1 MPDLLGES
9 LRLWLSNPV
18 ANRLFILTLGL
29 IFIVIVV
36 RLLHRN
42 IARFVGHNTTRYQL
56 RKLVN
61 FAAYFITAFLIT
73 VVLSDRLNGFTVAFG
88 AVGAGIAFALQEV
101 VVSIAGWVALT
112 FSVYYRVGDRVRLG
126 GITGDVID
134 IGMLRTTIMQI
145 GDWVQADQYNGGIVR
160 VSNSFVLKEPVY
172 NYSID
177 FPFLWDEIMLPI
189 KYGSDR
195 QLIRQIMQDVAQ
207 EIVGGYALKAQ
218 QAWIPMTQKYLVE
231 SANVMPMITMVANQ
245 NWMEFT
251 LRYVTDYR
259 LRRSTK
265 DKLFSRILDEID
277 RHSDRLAVGP
287 R

>member
-1 MPDLLGES
+1 MQELLGES
-9 LRLWLSNPV
+9 LKLWLFSPV
-18 ANRLFILTLGL
+18 TDRLIILTLGL
-29 IFIVIVV
+29 IGIVVAV

-42 IARFVGHNTTRYQL
+42 IARFVDQNTTRYQL

-61 FAAYFITAFLIT
+61 FVAYFLTAFLIT

-88 AVGAGIAFALQEV
+88 AIGAGIAFALQEV

-195 QLIRQIMQDVAQ
+195 QLIRQIMENVAQ
-207 EIVGGYALKAQ
+207 EIVGNYAVKAR

-231 SANVMPMITMVANQ
+231 SANVMPMITMTANQ

-265 DKLFSRILDEID
+265 DKLFTRILDEID

>member
-1 MPDLLGES
+1 MHELFSET
-9 LRLWLSNPV
+9 LRLWLFNPLT
-18 ANRLFILTLGL
+18 NRLLVLSLGL
-29 IFIVIVV
+29 LAIVV
-36 RLLHRN
+36 VVKLLHRN
-42 IARFVGHNTTRYQL
+42 IARFVDHNTTRYQL

-61 FAAYFITAFLIT
+61 FVAYFITAFMVT
-73 VVLSDRLNGFTVAFG
+73 VVLSDRLNGFTIAFG
-88 AVGAGIAFALQEV
+88 AAGAGIAFALQEV

-134 IGMLRTTIMQI
+134 IGMLRTTIMQVN
-145 GDWVQADQYNGGIVR
+145 DWVQADQYNGGIVR

-195 QLIRQIMQDVAQ
+195 QLIRKIMLDVAA
-207 EIVGGYALKAQ
+207 EVTGEYTVKAQ
-218 QAWIPMTQKYLVE
+218 AAWVPMTQKYLVE
-231 SANVMPMITMVANQ
+231 SANVRPMVTMTANQ
-245 NWMEFT
+245 NWMEYS
-251 LRYVTDYR
+251 LRYVIDYR

-265 DKLFSRILDEID
+265 DKLFTRILDEID
-277 RHSDRLAVGP
+277 SNSEHIAIGP